1 LYKFES
7 ASTQAES
14 DKEIDDLIDKFKAR
28 NAYENEPCPICGG
41 PRWADCIEKKGN
53 YILNFLKGF

>member
-1 LYKFES
+1 MTERSEKVIR
-7 ASTQAES
+7 S
-14 DKEIDDLIDKFKAR
+14 DKEIDYLIDKFKAR